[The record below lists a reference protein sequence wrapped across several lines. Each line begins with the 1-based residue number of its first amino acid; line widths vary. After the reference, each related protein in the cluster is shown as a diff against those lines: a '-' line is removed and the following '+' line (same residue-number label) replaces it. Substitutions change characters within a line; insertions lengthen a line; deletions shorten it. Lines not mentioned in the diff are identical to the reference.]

1 MLIISFQWL
10 TWPSRANKSFPY
22 HVKTNH
28 VGIASEDDDGAD
40 YPRHTYE
47 PTHINENIIIPL
59 SRRTEELINGIY
71 GQYAHEN
78 EHATSNLHRHA
89 SFPHDP
95 NAPPEILSS
104 NQLDGDLYKN
114 DLNNGFTKYAPNR
127 MTAGDIS
134 QPQSCTV
141 VDGYDDENQVDS
153 GHPSLEHSRSPSN
166 SNNTTK
172 SVSDT
177 ESPTKDLELR
187 KDSVVSIKSGRSNGD
202 PTKPAPNKIILE
214 PIERS
219 LQSMKLSAIVP
230 KHLFVARKPGD
241 EMKDKSANENT

>member
-1 MLIISFQWL
+1 M
-10 TWPSRANKSFPY
+10 
-22 HVKTNH
+22 KTNH

-71 GQYAHEN
+71 GKYVHEN
-78 EHATSNLHRHA
+78 ERADSNVHRHA
-89 SFPHDP
+89 SFPDDP

-104 NQLDGDLYKN
+104 NQLDGELYKN
-114 DLNNGFTKYAPNR
+114 ELNHRFMNYAQNR

-134 QPQSCTV
+134 QPQSCTL
-141 VDGYDDENQVDS
+141 VDEYEDENQVDS

-172 SVSDT
+172 SLSDT
-177 ESPTKDLELR
+177 ESPKLELR
-187 KDSVVSIKSGRSNGD
+187 KDSVVSVKSGQSNGD

-219 LQSMKLSAIVP
+219 LQSMKLPAVVP
-230 KHLFVARKPGD
+230 KHLFVAKKPGD
-241 EMKDKSANENT
+241 EIKNVNTNENTQLNRL